1 MADTVV
7 PAHMSIDSEVTV
19 RGLPV
24 ATATVTVSGE
34 AAELPL
40 PGGPEGDV
48 GPRGKPRATFIK
60 MGTLSNQAAR
70 PSGLTALDR
79 GKWWHRLD
87 SNGMDVWTGTGWK
100 HSPDAVG
107 VTGPVAFGNQLSV
120 AGTNSVPKLTKAGVK
135 VVGSSHVQSIELTV
149 PAGEQGPTGP
159 PGASG
164 PIRSA
169 PDYDD
174 SIGPTNRGIFAFNRQ
189 RSTGGSFRPLP
200 IPNGLGPWTLAAA
213 QFVPQFAYDN
223 TNGGWYTQ
231 LDAATVGT
239 LTIPPLPFAYR
250 PFVTGSIRTY
260 TTSGGSG
267 MKYCVAFVRMDS
279 IDGQVVAVGLP
290 IAGNTNIFSANNI
303 APMFGDPN
311 SKSFS
316 PNSKVAIV
324 PAWRELTLYIN
335 IERQGGTGLMAWEA
349 DNSMITCFAQPAG
362 LG

>member
-60 MGTLSNQAAR
+60 MGTLANQAAR
-70 PSGLTALDR
+70 PSGLGALDR

-149 PAGEQGPTGP
+149 PAGVQGPTGP

-174 SIGPTNRGIFAFNRQ
+174 SIGPTSRGIFAFNRQ
-189 RSTGGSFRPLP
+189 RATGGAFRPLP
-200 IPNGLGPWTLAAA
+200 SPNGFGPWTLASADFNPDFIVSGQYITTA
-213 QFVPQFAYDN
+213 DR
-223 TNGGWYTQ
+223 G
-231 LDAATVGT
+231 TVGT
-239 LTIPPLPFAYR
+239 LTIPPLPFSYR
-250 PFVTGSIRTY
+250 PFVRGAYRIFTDL
-260 TTSGGSG
+260 GGAG
-267 MKYCVAFVRMDS
+267 TFCLPFVRMGS
-279 IDGQVVAVGLP
+279 PSGQIVALGL
-290 IAGNTNIFSANNI
+290 NTFASTGSYILTDVF
-303 APMFGDPN
+303 PMFGDPQ
-311 SKSFS
+311 SKGLS
-316 PNSKVAIV
+316 PTSTYATV
-324 PAWRELTLYIN
+324 PAWREMTFFMN
-335 IERQGGTGLMAWEA
+335 IERQSGTAYIGFDKVSAGISIW
-349 DNSMITCFAQPAG
+349 AQPVK
-362 LG
+362 

>member
-60 MGTLSNQAAR
+60 MGTLANQAAR
-70 PSGLTALDR
+70 PSGLGALDR

-87 SNGMDVWTGTGWK
+87 SNGMDVWTGTEWK

-149 PAGEQGPTGP
+149 PAGVQGPTGP
-159 PGASG
+159 PGTSG

-174 SIGPTNRGIFAFNRQ
+174 SIGPSSRSVFAFNRQ
-189 RSTGGSFRPLP
+189 RSTGGAFRPLP
-200 IPNGLGPWTLAAA
+200 SPNGFGPWTLGTAD
-213 QFVPQFAYDN
+213 FAPTFPYDA
-223 TNGGWYTQ
+223 TYGGWYMK
-231 LDAATVGT
+231 DDRGT
-239 LTIPPLPFAYR
+239 LGSLTLPALPFAYR
-250 PFVTGSIRTY
+250 PMVYGAVRLGADPNTY
-260 TTSGGSG
+260 NL
-267 MKYCVAFVRMDS
+267 AFVRMDS
-279 IDGQVVAVGLP
+279 PTGQIVASGLP
-290 IAGNTNIFSANNI
+290 IGAGSTVTTAIQVSFT
-303 APMFGDPN
+303 PMFGDPQARG
-311 SKSFS
+311 FG
-316 PNSKVAIV
+316 PNATYATV
-324 PAWRELTLYIN
+324 PAWEPLTLYVN
-335 IERQGGTGLMAWEA
+335 MERAGGTGWIGFDPPDAM
-349 DNSMITCFAQPAG
+349 MTVFAMPVG
-362 LG
+362 Y

>member
-70 PSGLTALDR
+70 PSGLGALDR

-120 AGTNSVPKLTKAGVK
+120 VGTNSVPKLTKAGVK

-174 SIGPTNRGIFAFNRQ
+174 SIGPTSRGIFAFNRQ
-189 RSTGGSFRPLP
+189 RSTGGAFRPLP
-200 IPNGLGPWTLAAA
+200 SPNGFGPWYLGESGFAADSQA
-213 QFVPQFAYDN
+213 NVERFVIA
-223 TNGGWYTQ
+223 Q
-231 LDAATVGT
+231 LDV
-239 LTIPPLPFAYR
+239 PPLPFSWR
-250 PFVTGSIRTY
+250 PIIYGKVKTFVAPQTPVGYVITW
-260 TTSGGSG
+260 
-267 MKYCVAFVRMDS
+267 VRMGS
-279 IDGQVVAVGLP
+279 ATGQLVGSWISSFRGLFFDGQLTTVY
-290 IAGNTNIFSANNI
+290 
-303 APMFGDPN
+303 GDPQAR
-311 SKSFS
+311 SLS
-316 PNSKVAIV
+316 PNSSYATVAAHDPKSFFV
-324 PAWRELTLYIN
+324 V
-335 IERQGGTGLMAWEA
+335 IERQAGADGIQIGHKQAGSSLAVFAMPVGG
-349 DNSMITCFAQPAG
+349 SQ
-362 LG
+362 